1 MSSARLLT
9 DHKSHEEIDSE
20 ILHATSIQ
28 NMQAGMIEK
37 ALTSSQEILNDT
49 TDTMDKAQNA
59 VDKVYEETMKLS
71 QKTTRCW
78 SLYKKFISIALGL
91 IALILFIMVL
101 AGWIHPVN
109 NDK

>member
-9 DHKSHEEIDSE
+9 DRKSQEELDSK

-28 NMQAGMIEK
+28 NMRAGMIEK
-37 ALTSSQEILNDT
+37 ALTSSQETLNDT
-49 TDTMDKAQNA
+49 NIIMDKAQNA
-59 VDKVYEETMKLS
+59 VDKVYEETIKLS

-101 AGWIHPVN
+101 AG
-109 NDK
+109 

>member
-9 DHKSHEEIDSE
+9 DHKSREEFDSE

-28 NMQAGMIEK
+28 NIQAGMIEK
-37 ALTSSQEILNDT
+37 ALTSSQETLNDT
-49 TDTMDKAQNA
+49 NIIMDKAQNA
-59 VDKVYEETMKLS
+59 VDKVTEETKKLS

-101 AGWIHPVN
+101 AG
-109 NDK
+109 